1 MGKYSAK
8 KRNGSKKQSFK
19 KRKYNKKTG
28 GMWPFTGETEN
39 PPKEN
44 VVEGEASVI
53 KQETDKKPE
62 TANTETDK
70 KPETANTETDKKS
83 ETANTETDKKPETA
97 NTETTQNTSA
107 AQELENK
114 FLDDLVKAD
123 SRDIVIQIINEYMGK
138 VKVEEDE

>member
-53 KQETDKKPE
+53 K
-62 TANTETDK
+62 
-70 KPETANTETDKKS
+70 
-83 ETANTETDKKPETA
+83 
-97 NTETTQNTSA
+97 
-107 AQELENK
+107 
-114 FLDDLVKAD
+114 KA
-123 SRDIVIQIINEYMGK
+123 RN
-138 VKVEEDE
+138 